1 MGQSTKSASRL
12 SNSKTLNLAVG
23 GSCLGHILAFWFQVL
38 NLEDGGPT
46 SAPSNWTQCDACYLL
61 K

>member
-1 MGQSTKSASRL
+1 MGQSTKSASCL

-23 GSCLGHILAFWFQVL
+23 RSYLGHILALWFQAL
-38 NLEDGGPT
+38 NLEDGGPML
-46 SAPSNWTQCDACYLL
+46 APSNWTHSDACYLL